1 MAVDNTYLLAGT
13 CQLSVNGTSYMV
25 AGDFGYSPAKVK
37 RETKAGRDGVHG
49 YSETP
54 IPGFI
59 KAKLRDSGN
68 LTVAELST
76 MTNVT
81 VTLQL
86 ANGKTVVGRNMWT
99 VESPEV
105 DSVEAEIDVRWEGMS
120 VEEA

>member
-13 CQLSVNGTSYMV
+13 CQLSVNGTSYLV

-37 RETKAGRDGVHG
+37 RETLTGKDGVHG
-49 YSETP
+49 YKEEP
-54 IPGFI
+54 VAGYI
-59 KAKLRDSGN
+59 KAKLRDSGG
-68 LTVAELST
+68 LTVAQLNQ

-86 ANGKTVVGRNMWT
+86 ANGKNIVGRNMWT

-105 DSVEAEIDVRWEGMS
+105 DSVEGTIDVKWESAS